1 MSHFTRVKTQIV
13 DLTYLKRALEDLDY
27 AYEEGALTIR
37 GYAGRRT
44 AVDLK
49 INTQGYPIGFKKQ
62 GDTYDLVA
70 DWWGV
75 RGIKK
80 KTFLQAV
87 TQRYAY
93 HAAMDKLQAQGF
105 SLVSENV
112 EQGDRVHLVL
122 RRMA

>member
-1 MSHFTRVKTQIV
+1 MSHFTRVRTQIV
-13 DLTYLKRALEDLDY
+13 ELTYLKQALADLDY

-37 GYAGRRT
+37 GFAGQRT

-49 INTQGYPIGFKKQ
+49 VNTKGYPIGFKKR
-62 GDTYDLVA
+62 GDAYELIA

-75 RGIKK
+75 RGVKK
-80 KTFLQAV
+80 QTFLQEV

-93 HAAMDKLQAQGF
+93 HAAMDKLQVQGF
-105 SLVSENV
+105 ALVSEGV
-112 EQGDRVHLVL
+112 EQGGRVHLVL